1 MVSSL
6 KYERTRRCESLT
18 AWASWGVSIVNG
30 FWGDYLQEHG
40 NGLALDMAF
49 YHRDRPLALTG
60 QSITRA
66 HPQASPRLCILM
78 HGLSCN
84 EHIWSFDVPT
94 EEGKASGVQG
104 DYGSLL
110 QAKFGYTPFYL
121 RYNTGLSIAQNG
133 RALANLLQSL
143 FDCYPT
149 PVQEILLIG
158 HSMGGLVLRSACH
171 YAGQHQESWVQQVGH
186 ILYLGTPHD
195 GADLEK
201 ATYNAVVVLQAA
213 PNRITRLISD
223 ALNSRSRGIK
233 DLRYGTLLEPD
244 VMDEGWDDLEHH
256 HRRAVPWLAHAQHYL
271 VGGTWNADPEHVL
284 SALLGDGLVCAPDN
298 HGGAISEEHIRL
310 LPGIRHLQLAR
321 NWEVYQQIAA
331 WLQAQ
336 EKE

>member
-1 MVSSL
+1 L
-6 KYERTRRCESLT
+6 AYEPTKRGESLT
-18 AWASWGVSIVNG
+18 RWASWGVSIVNG

-49 YHRDRPLALTG
+49 YHHDRPMALTC
-60 QSITRA
+60 QSVIRA
-66 HPQASPRLCILM
+66 HPQLSSRLCILV

-94 EEGKASGVQG
+94 EAGEASGAQN
-104 DYGSLL
+104 DYGTLL
-110 QAKFGYTPFYL
+110 QTKFGYTPFYL

-133 RALANLLQSL
+133 RTLANLLQSL
-143 FDCYPT
+143 LDCYPT
-149 PVQEILLIG
+149 RVQEILLIG

-171 YAGQHQESWVQQVGH
+171 YAGQHQESWVQQVRH

-195 GADLEK
+195 GADLERV
-201 ATYNAVVVLQAA
+201 TYNAVGILQTV
-213 PNRITRLISD
+213 PNRITRLISA

-256 HRRAVPWLAHAQHYL
+256 HRRAVPWLPHAQHYL
-271 VGGTWNADPEHVL
+271 IGGTWHADPEHVV
-284 SALLGDGLVCAPDN
+284 SVLLGDGLVGAPGN
-298 HGGAISEEHIRL
+298 HSGAISEEHIRL
-310 LPGIRHLQLAR
+310 FPGIRHLQLAR

-336 EKE
+336 EKK